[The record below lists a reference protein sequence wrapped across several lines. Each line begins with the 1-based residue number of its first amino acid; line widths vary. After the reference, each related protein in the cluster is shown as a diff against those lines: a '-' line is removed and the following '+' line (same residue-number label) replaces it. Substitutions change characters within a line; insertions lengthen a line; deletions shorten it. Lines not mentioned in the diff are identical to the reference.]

1 MMGTVKLAPAMLVL
15 VALAAPAAAAPML
28 SPITSRDYAIEL
40 YDGVAL
46 GSTAVVGMGG
56 AAAGLAIGSSGTLV
70 NPSAMAVRPTTDTD
84 TWSWDYHFDY
94 LNASLSSDYGNTG
107 LPPADGGTSIVTGG
121 LGLRLHDWAI
131 AATATEASA
140 PIAAMA
146 GTPGLRAST
155 LRVQLALSTWIPRID
170 LAIGVALQ
178 AAQFGLAQDGGGSLF
193 QITGGGVEGG
203 ATWIPRMRDL
213 RVGVSAATPIAGGSV
228 ATDACDPAMCDG
240 FILPDRVVS
249 PWRIAIGGAYRF
261 AATRWNQPVGGWFRD
276 ERALT
281 LVADLV
287 VIGASSDAYGL
298 QAFGQKQLER
308 AGSVVS
314 WSPRIGAEYEWLPGR
329 LRLRAGSYWEPG
341 RYDGVGGRLHG
352 TFGVEVRVLQFWF
365 WGARRRGR
373 ISLTADVASLY
384 RNIALSIGFWH

>member
-1 MMGTVKLAPAMLVL
+1 MMEAVKLALVL
-15 VALAAPAAAAPML
+15 VAALAVPVAAAPAL

-56 AAAGLAIGSSGTLV
+56 AATALAIGSSGTLV
-70 NPSAMAVRPTTDTD
+70 NPSAMAVRPATDTE
-84 TWSWDYHFDY
+84 TWNWDYHFDY

-107 LPPADGGTSIVTGG
+107 LPPEDGGTSIFTGG
-121 LGLRLHDWAI
+121 LGLRIHDWAI

-140 PIAAMA
+140 PIAAQ
-146 GTPGLRAST
+146 PGATALRAST
-155 LRVQLALSTWIPRID
+155 LQLQLALSTWIPRAD
-170 LAIGVALQ
+170 LAVGLALQ
-178 AAQFGLAQDGGGSLF
+178 AAQFGLAQDGAGSLF
-193 QITGGGVEGG
+193 QITGFGAEAG
-203 ATWIPRMRDL
+203 ATWIPRLRDF
-213 RVGVSAATPIAGGSV
+213 RVGAAVATPIAGGSV
-228 ATDACDPAMCDG
+228 ATDACDPMMCDG
-240 FILPDRVVS
+240 FILPERVVS
-249 PWRIAIGGAYRF
+249 PWRASVGGAYRF
-261 AATRWNQPVGGWFRD
+261 ARERWNQPVGGWFRD

-287 VIGASSDAYGL
+287 VFGASSDAYGL
-298 QAFGQKQLER
+298 QAFGHKELER
-308 AGSVVS
+308 AGSVIA
-314 WSPRIGAEYEWLPGR
+314 WSPRAGAEYEWLPGR

-373 ISLTADVASLY
+373 LSLTADVASLY